1 MKFVTFTMFF
11 LATFLLF
18 SEEKEVPSSA
28 EEVPVPSFIKLDSVD
43 LTKAPETYTVVE
55 GDTLW
60 DISAKFLDSPWY
72 WPKVWSLN
80 PQIENPNLIYPGDK
94 ISFRSTGEMDI
105 SGKEEMMGTDM
116 DSSTASEDVGET
128 DPMAKSGRTLDDK
141 PTNFK
146 DYVQLGG
153 KYRINRFKNI
163 DDTLFDISRT
173 GFVEKMSLKGF
184 AKVVASIE
192 PKELMS
198 TEDSVYVKVGK
209 EDLKIGDYVEFF
221 EVGKTI
227 VHPKTKKIIGRKI
240 EIAGKGKIWD
250 INSKGIA
257 TVKIVKSF
265 SAIERG
271 FLVKKFVKTNKEI
284 KINDEASDIKATVV
298 SGYDPTFYYGQ
309 TYKVYLDKGKN
320 QGVKVGDML
329 NVYRKGD
336 GLNKAD
342 EELLKKL
349 PWEKLGE
356 MVVID
361 VRKNTSVAIITKA
374 LVGIVKGD
382 MAVSGEMN

>member
-1 MKFVTFTMFF
+1 MRDFCIIKYMVESKMKFLTFTMLFLSAFF
-11 LATFLLF
+11 LFG
-18 SEEKEVPSSA
+18 EDKEVPSSA

-94 ISFRSTGEMDI
+94 VSFRGTGEMDI
-105 SGKEEMMGTDM
+105 SGKERMQMMDT

-128 DPMAKSGRTLDDK
+128 DLLARSGRTLDDK
-141 PTNFK
+141 PSNFK

-163 DDTLFDISRT
+163 DDTLFDISKT
-173 GFVEKMSLKGF
+173 GFIEKASLKKF
-184 AKVVASIE
+184 AKVVASQE

-198 TEDSVYVKVGK
+198 TEDSVYVQIGK

-221 EVGKTI
+221 EVGKI
-227 VHPKTKKIIGRKI
+227 IIHPKTKKIVGKKI

-257 TVKIVKSF
+257 TIKIVKAY

-271 FLVKKFVKTNKEI
+271 FLVFIYSTLYFFFNSCIFFVIILKFPSLFLI
-284 KINDEASDIKATVV
+284 
-298 SGYDPTFYYGQ
+298 YLTF
-309 TYKVYLDKGKN
+309 
-320 QGVKVGDML
+320 
-329 NVYRKGD
+329 
-336 GLNKAD
+336 
-342 EELLKKL
+342 
-349 PWEKLGE
+349 
-356 MVVID
+356 
-361 VRKNTSVAIITKA
+361 
-374 LVGIVKGD
+374 
-382 MAVSGEMN
+382 

>member
-1 MKFVTFTMFF
+1 MKFLTFSVFF
-11 LATFLLF
+11 LTAFFLF
-18 SEEKEVPSSA
+18 AEEKEVPSSA

-94 ISFRSTGEMDI
+94 VAFRGTGEIDI
-105 SGKEEMMGTDM
+105 SGKQNNEFDA

-128 DPMAKSGRTLDDK
+128 DPMAKSGRTLDDR

-146 DYVQLGG
+146 NYVQLGG

-163 DDTLFDISRT
+163 DDTLFDISKT
-173 GFVEKMSLKGF
+173 GFIEKKSFKNF
-184 AKVVASIE
+184 AKVVASQE

-198 TEDSVYVKVGK
+198 TEDSVYVQVGK
-209 EDLKIGDYVEFF
+209 QDLKVGDYVEFF

-227 VHPKTKKIIGRKI
+227 IHPKTKKIIGKKI
-240 EIAGKGKIWD
+240 EIAGRGKIWD

-257 TVKIVKSF
+257 TIKIIKSF

-271 FLVKKFVKTNKEI
+271 FLVKKFKKTDNDI
-284 KINDEASDIKATVV
+284 KINEATSDIKATVV

-309 TYKVYLDKGKN
+309 TYKVYIDKGAN

-329 NVYRKGD
+329 NVFRKGD
-336 GLNKAD
+336 GLGKAD
-342 EELLKKL
+342 EKLLKKL

-361 VRKNTSVAIITKA
+361 VQKNTSVAIITKA